1 MAQEVHALPNVP
13 TPSTPVIFN
22 PEKCNGCNQC
32 VETCQVDVYIP
43 NPKKG
48 KPPIILHPEECWYCG
63 CCVNDC
69 HRPGAITFNWP
80 LHSEATGRTRIPEKF
95 RESSLCS

>member
-1 MAQEVHALPNVP
+1 MAKEKVYAIPNVAA
-13 TPSTPVIFN
+13 PSSPVIFN

-48 KPPIILHPEECWYCG
+48 KPPIIMHPEECWYCG

-69 HRPGAITFNWP
+69 HRPGAIEFNWA
-80 LHSEATGRTRIPEKF
+80 LQHKGFWKDKKTGKISRM
-95 RESSLCS
+95 

>member
-1 MAQEVHALPNVP
+1 MANEQVYALPNVP
-13 TPSTPVIFN
+13 TPNTPVIFN

-69 HRPGAITFNWP
+69 HRAGAITFNWP
-80 LHSEATGRTRIPEKF
+80 LQQRGYWKNKQTGKVGRV
-95 RESSLCS
+95 